1 MYPECFQNDEKI
13 VILKDV
19 VYILQEFINSA
30 SGAGAVRNYY
40 YH

>member
-1 MYPECFQNDEKI
+1 MYLEGFQNDGKI

-30 SGAGAVRNYY
+30 SGAGGVRNYY
-40 YH
+40 HH